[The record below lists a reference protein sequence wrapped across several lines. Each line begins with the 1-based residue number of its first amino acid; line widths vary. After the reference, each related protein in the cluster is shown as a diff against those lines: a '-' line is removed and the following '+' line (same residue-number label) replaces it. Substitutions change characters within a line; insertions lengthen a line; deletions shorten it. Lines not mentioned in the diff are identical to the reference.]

1 MSEMHMKVRGG
12 VDRPLLPWLIFTGIL
27 VLLFLS
33 VIAAVSMGAV
43 SISWQDIIKI
53 ESFHLFGMNGSD
65 PAVVSVKDDIIWNL
79 RMPRTILAI
88 VVGMGLAV
96 SGTVMQATVRNV
108 LADPYI
114 LGISSGASLGA
125 TFSIML
131 GLGKIFGPESI
142 GVCAFIG
149 SLLVSVLVLMI
160 AGQKASPIKLIL
172 AGMAVSAV
180 CSALSSFIVF
190 SANNKEGMQ
199 TITYWLMG
207 SLGNATWSEDIVLLP
222 MVLVMTVLFMTQS
235 RMLNLMLLGDETT
248 ITLGVKI
255 SMYRKLYII
264 GVSLIIGFIVYA
276 SGMIG
281 FVGLIVPH
289 CIRNLV
295 GVNHKYLIPVSS
307 VAGALFLVWADI
319 LCRTILPGSEIPI
332 GVLVAIVAA
341 PFFLYLLAQKKY
353 TFGG

>member
-1 MSEMHMKVRGG
+1 MQPQHANNY
-12 VDRPLLPWLIFTGIL
+12 F
-27 VLLFLS
+27 
-33 VIAAVSMGAV
+33 
-43 SISWQDIIKI
+43 
-53 ESFHLFGMNGSD
+53 
-65 PAVVSVKDDIIWNL
+65 
-79 RMPRTILAI
+79 AI

-131 GLGKIFGPESI
+131 GLGKLFGPESI
-142 GVCAFIG
+142 GICAFIG

-222 MVLVMTVLFMTQS
+222 MVLAMTVLFMTQS

-276 SGMIG
+276 
-281 FVGLIVPH
+281 
-289 CIRNLV
+289 
-295 GVNHKYLIPVSS
+295 
-307 VAGALFLVWADI
+307 
-319 LCRTILPGSEIPI
+319 
-332 GVLVAIVAA
+332 
-341 PFFLYLLAQKKY
+341 
-353 TFGG
+353 